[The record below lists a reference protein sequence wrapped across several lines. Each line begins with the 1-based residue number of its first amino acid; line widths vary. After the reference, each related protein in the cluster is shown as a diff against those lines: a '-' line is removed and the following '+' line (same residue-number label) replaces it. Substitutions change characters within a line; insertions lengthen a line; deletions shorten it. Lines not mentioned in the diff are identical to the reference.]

1 MPALHGPSFRLL
13 GSDVQLHVSWGVVLP
28 LFAAVVALSRL
39 PIVLPGL
46 DPIAAWS
53 AGVAAALLA
62 LVGAVAHETGHMLA
76 ARARRVP
83 YGPTILYFFG
93 GVDASDRPLSGAG
106 DEGLVAIA
114 GPVASLVVAAALGGL
129 SVAVSSVAGDAAA
142 AGVEALVVGAGFSLL
157 IGLVNLLPGDPLDGG
172 RIVHSLAWHLT
183 GDPLRARGTTARVG
197 RSVGLLMVGAGFVVA
212 LAGDVT
218 SSIVLILAGWFV
230 RTGAVAAERRA
241 TLRDLVADL
250 TVADAMDADPPEVS
264 ATLTLDTFATAAVEG
279 GDHDAF
285 AVTRDG
291 TVVGVLGLRAIRK
304 LRRDVWPRTR
314 AEEAMAGIGDL
325 RALGPDGALW
335 PALEE
340 LQRSGRDALPVLR
353 DGVFVGLLTRV
364 SATRK
369 IRERAALAGRSA

>member
-13 GSDVQLHVSWGVVLP
+13 GSDVQLHVSWGAVLP
-28 LFAAVVALSRL
+28 ILAVIVALSRL
-39 PIVLPGL
+39 PIVLPGV

-53 AGVAAALLA
+53 AGLVAALLA
-62 LVGAVAHETGHMLA
+62 LAGALVHESGHVLA
-76 ARARRVP
+76 ARARGVA

-114 GPVASLVVAAALGGL
+114 GPAASLVAAGGL
-129 SVAVSSVAGDAAA
+129 GVLAVAVSSVAGDGAAA
-142 AGVEALVVGAGFSLL
+142 VREGLVVGAGFSLL

-172 RIVHSLAWHLT
+172 RIVHSLAWRVT

-230 RTGAVAAERRA
+230 RTGSVAAERRA
-241 TLRDLVADL
+241 TLRDLVSGL
-250 TVADAMDADPPEVS
+250 SVADAMDADPPEV
-264 ATLTLDTFATAAVEG
+264 ATTLTLDTFGPAAVEG

-304 LRRDVWPRTR
+304 LRRDAWPRTR

-325 RALGPDGALW
+325 RALGPDGPLW

-340 LQRSGRDALPVLR
+340 LQRSGRDALPVMR
-353 DGVFVGLLTRV
+353 DGAFVGLLTRL
-364 SATRK
+364 SATRT
-369 IRERAALAGRSA
+369 IRERAALSGRSA

>member
-28 LFAAVVALSRL
+28 MLAAVVALSRL
-39 PIVLPGL
+39 PTALPGL

-62 LVGAVAHETGHMLA
+62 LVGAVVHETGHILA

-114 GPVASLVVAAALGGL
+114 GPLASLVAAGALGAL
-129 SVAVSSVAGDAAA
+129 AVAVSSVAGDAAA
-142 AGVEALVVGAGFSLL
+142 AVGEALVVGAGFSLL

-172 RIVHSLAWHLT
+172 HVVHSIAWRLT
-183 GDPLRARGTTARVG
+183 GEPVRARRTTARVG

-212 LAGDVT
+212 LAGDVA

-250 TVADAMDADPPEVS
+250 TVAGAMDADPPEVS
-264 ATLTLDTFATAAVEG
+264 ATLTLDTFASAAVEG
-279 GDHDAF
+279 SDHDAF

-314 AEEAMAGIGDL
+314 AEDAMAGLGDL
-325 RALGPDGALW
+325 RALGPDDALW

-353 DGVFVGLLTRV
+353 DGAFVGLLTRL
-364 SATRK
+364 SATRT
-369 IRERAALAGRSA
+369 IRERAALTGRSA

>member
-13 GSDVQLHVSWGVVLP
+13 GSDVQLHVSWGAVLP
-28 LFAAVVALSRL
+28 LLAALVALSRL
-39 PIVLPGL
+39 PTVLPGL

-83 YGPTILYFFG
+83 HGPTILYFFG

-129 SVAVSSVAGDAAA
+129 SVAVSSVTGDAAA
-142 AGVEALVVGAGFSLL
+142 AVGEALVVGAGFSLL

-172 RIVHSLAWHLT
+172 RVVHSIAWRLT
-183 GDPLRARGTTARVG
+183 GEPVRARRTTARVG

-218 SSIVLILAGWFV
+218 SSVVLILAGWFV

-241 TLRDLVADL
+241 TLRDLVAGL
-250 TVADAMDADPPEVS
+250 TVADAMDADPPEV
-264 ATLTLDTFATAAVEG
+264 ATTLTLDTFGPAALEA

-314 AEEAMAGIGDL
+314 VEEAMAGIGDL

-353 DGVFVGLLTRV
+353 DGAFVGLLTRL

-369 IRERAALAGRSA
+369 IRERAAVTGRSA